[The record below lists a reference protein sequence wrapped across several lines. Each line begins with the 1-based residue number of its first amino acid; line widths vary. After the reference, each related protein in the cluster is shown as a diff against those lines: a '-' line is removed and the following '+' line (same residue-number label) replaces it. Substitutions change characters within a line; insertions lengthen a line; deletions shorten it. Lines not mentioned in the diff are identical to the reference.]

1 MFRFR
6 LSNNQTIGPVLLRK
20 LWSAACH
27 SDNVQVSRVPSGAG
41 YGDRGYVYSL
51 WAAPNTPN
59 LHAVEVQL
67 QRLLTE
73 TIPAAT
79 IQLTYLR

>member
-1 MFRFR
+1 M
-6 LSNNQTIGPVLLRK
+6 
-20 LWSAACH
+20 
-27 SDNVQVSRVPSGAG
+27 PSGAG